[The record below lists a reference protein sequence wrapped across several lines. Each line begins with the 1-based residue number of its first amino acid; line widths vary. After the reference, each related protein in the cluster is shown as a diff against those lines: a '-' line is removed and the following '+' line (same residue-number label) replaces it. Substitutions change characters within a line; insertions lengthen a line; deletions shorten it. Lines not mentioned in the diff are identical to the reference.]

1 MKALRPWLWGV
12 LAALVSPL
20 AASGQATLSALSVAV
35 DGNRALVSFH
45 LDDAFDP
52 RFVERV
58 QSGLPTGFTYQ
69 LELLKDRKRWYDRA
83 LEDTTFQVVAMYDA
97 LSREYLVNYKL
108 GGKLVESRMVTDLA
122 DLEPALT
129 RIEDLPAFDL
139 GNVPRSWRLLVRV
152 RAELGPRTILSFIP
166 AKDST
171 EWIESNKFR
180 SFNDLPDQP

>member
-1 MKALRPWLWGV
+1 MKDLQPLILAV
-12 LAALVSPL
+12 LAAVFAPIV
-20 AASGQATLSALSVAV
+20 ASAQPTISELSVRV

-45 LDDAFDP
+45 LADAFDQH
-52 RFVERV
+52 FIERV

-83 LEDTTFQVVAMYDA
+83 LEDTSFQIAAMYDA
-97 LSREYLVNYKL
+97 LSRQYLVNYKL

-122 DLEPALT
+122 SLERALT
-129 RIEDLPAFDL
+129 RVQDLPAFDL

-152 RAELGPRTILSFIP
+152 RAELGPRMIFSVIP

-171 EWIESNKFR
+171 EWYESNKFR
-180 SFNDLPDQP
+180 SLNDLPEQP